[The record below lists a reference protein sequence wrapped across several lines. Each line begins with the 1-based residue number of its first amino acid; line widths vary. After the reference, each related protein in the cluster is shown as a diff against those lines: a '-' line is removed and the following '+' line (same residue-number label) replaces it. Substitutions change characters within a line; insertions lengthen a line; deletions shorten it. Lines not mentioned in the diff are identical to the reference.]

1 MRTWKRGRAERLRAG
16 LPRYIAGRLV
26 WALIA
31 IAAVVSITF
40 LLIYVIPSNPIT
52 AVLGGR
58 ANAAQL
64 AVIERHYGFNQPV
77 WLQYLRFWRQLLHG
91 NLGYSFASHQEV
103 WPAISSRIGATALL
117 AVSGL
122 FLELLIGVSAGIFA
136 ARSRGTLRD
145 RATMGVVIIGLGV
158 PPFLMGLLLIYLFA
172 FVFPIFPISGY
183 GGISHLVLPALTVG
197 LTGGA
202 YYARLL
208 RGQLVEAMDADFV
221 RASRSR
227 GMSERAIFV
236 RHTLRNSILVVVT
249 WIGMDLG
256 YFLSGIIA
264 VEAIFD
270 WPGIGNLAYQAISTY
285 DTPMILGTVLVS
297 AVAIVTMNLI
307 IDLLYPL
314 LDPRLARR

>member
-1 MRTWKRGRAERLRAG
+1 MRIREGRAERLRAG
-16 LPRYIAGRLV
+16 LPRYIAGRVL

-31 IAAVVSITF
+31 IAAVVTITF
-40 LLIYVIPSNPIT
+40 LLIYVIPSNPIS

-64 AVIERHYGFNQPV
+64 AIIERHYGFNQPV
-77 WLQYLRFWRQLLHG
+77 WLQYVHFWRELLHG
-91 NLGYSFASHQEV
+91 NLGYSFASHEEV
-103 WPAISSRIGATALL
+103 WPAIASRIGATALL

-136 ARSRGTLRD
+136 ARARGTIRD
-145 RATMGVVIIGLGV
+145 RVTMGVVIIGLGV

-183 GGISHLVLPALTVG
+183 GGLSHLVLPALTVG

-208 RGQLVEAMDADFV
+208 RGQLVDVMDADFV

-227 GMSERAIFV
+227 GVSERSIFV

-256 YFLSGIIA
+256 YFLSGVIA

-314 LDPRLARR
+314 LDPRMARR

>member
-1 MRTWKRGRAERLRAG
+1 MKRGRAERLRAG
-16 LPRYIAGRLV
+16 LPRYIAGRVL

-31 IAAVVSITF
+31 IAAVVTITF
-40 LLIYVIPSNPIT
+40 LLIYVIPSNPIA

-58 ANAAQL
+58 ANPAQL
-64 AVIERHYGFNQPV
+64 AIIERHYGFNQPV
-77 WLQYLRFWRQLLHG
+77 WRQYLSFWRQLLHG
-91 NLGYSFASHQEV
+91 NLGYSFASHEEV
-103 WPAISSRIGATALL
+103 RPAIFSRIGATGLL

-122 FLELLIGVSAGIFA
+122 FLELLIGISAGIFA
-136 ARSRGTLRD
+136 ARGRGTIRD
-145 RATMGVVIIGLGV
+145 RVTMGVVIVGLGV
-158 PPFLMGLLLIYLFA
+158 PPFVMGLLLIYVFA
-172 FVFPIFPISGY
+172 FVFPLFPISGY
-183 GGISHLVLPALTVG
+183 GGISHLVLPAFTVG

-208 RGQLVEAMDADFV
+208 RGQLVEVMDADFV

-227 GMSERAIFV
+227 GMSEGAIFV
-236 RHTLRNSILVVVT
+236 RHTLRNSVLVVVT
-249 WIGMDLG
+249 WMGMDLG
-256 YFLSGIIA
+256 YFLSGIVA

-285 DTPMILGTVLVS
+285 DTPMILGTVLIS

-314 LDPRLARR
+314 LDPRLARQ

>member
-1 MRTWKRGRAERLRAG
+1 MAGRAARLRAG
-16 LPRYIAGRLV
+16 LPRYLAGRLL
-26 WALIA
+26 WALAA
-31 IAAVVSITF
+31 IAAVVTITF
-40 LLIYVIPSNPIT
+40 LLIYVIPSDPVT

-58 ANAAQL
+58 VNAAEI
-64 AVIERHYGFNQPV
+64 AIIERHYGFNQPV
-77 WLQYLRFWRQLLHG
+77 WVQYLRFWRQLFHG
-91 NLGYSFASHQEV
+91 DLGYSFATDQEV

-122 FLELLIGVSAGIFA
+122 FVELLIGVSAGIFA
-136 ARSRGTLRD
+136 ARARGRIRD
-145 RATMGVVIIGLGV
+145 RLTMGAVIVGMGV
-158 PPFLMGLLLIYLFA
+158 PPFLMGLLLVYVFA
-172 FVFPIFPISGY
+172 FRIPIFPVSGY
-183 GGISHLVLPALTVG
+183 GGLSHLVLPAMTVG

-208 RGQLVEAMDADFV
+208 RGQLVEVMDADFV

-227 GMSERAIFV
+227 GLSERSIFL

-249 WIGMDLG
+249 WMGMDLG

-264 VEAIFD
+264 VEAIFA
-270 WPGIGNLAYQAISTY
+270 WPGIGTLAYQAISTY

-314 LDPRLARR
+314 LDPRMGRR

>member
-1 MRTWKRGRAERLRAG
+1 MKRGRAERLRAG
-16 LPRYIAGRLV
+16 LPRYIAGRVL

-31 IAAVVSITF
+31 IAAVVTITF
-40 LLIYVIPSNPIT
+40 LLIYVIPSNPIA

-58 ANAAQL
+58 ANPAQL
-64 AVIERHYGFNQPV
+64 AIIERHYGFNQPV
-77 WLQYLRFWRQLLHG
+77 WRQYLSFWRQLLHG
-91 NLGYSFASHQEV
+91 NLGYSFASHEEV
-103 WPAISSRIGATALL
+103 RPAIFSRIGATALL

-122 FLELLIGVSAGIFA
+122 FLELLIGISAGIFA
-136 ARSRGTLRD
+136 ARGRGTIRD
-145 RATMGVVIIGLGV
+145 RVTMGVVIVGLGV
-158 PPFLMGLLLIYLFA
+158 PPFVMGLLLIYVFA
-172 FVFPIFPISGY
+172 FVFPLFPISGY
-183 GGISHLVLPALTVG
+183 GGISHLVLPAFTVG

-208 RGQLVEAMDADFV
+208 RGQLVEVMDADFV

-227 GMSERAIFV
+227 GMSEGAIFV
-236 RHTLRNSILVVVT
+236 RHTLRNSVLVVVT
-249 WIGMDLG
+249 WMGMDLG
-256 YFLSGIIA
+256 YFLSGIVA

-285 DTPMILGTVLVS
+285 DTPMILGTVLIS

-314 LDPRLARR
+314 LDPRLARQ

>member
-1 MRTWKRGRAERLRAG
+1 VKSLKQGRAERLRAG
-16 LPRYIAGRLV
+16 LPRYIIGRVL

-31 IAAVVSITF
+31 IAAVVTITF
-40 LLIYVIPSNPIT
+40 LLIYVIPSNPIS

-64 AVIERHYGFNQPV
+64 ATIERQYGFNQPV
-77 WLQYLRFWRQLLHG
+77 WLQYVHFWRQLLHG
-91 NLGYSFASHQEV
+91 NLGFSFASHQEV
-103 WPAISSRIGATALL
+103 RPAIVSRIGATALL

-136 ARSRGTLRD
+136 ARARGTIRD
-145 RATMGVVIIGLGV
+145 RGTMGVVIVGLGV
-158 PPFLMGLLLIYLFA
+158 PPFLMGLLLIYVFA
-172 FVFPIFPISGY
+172 FKFPIFPISGY
-183 GGISHLVLPALTVG
+183 GGISHLVLPAFTVG

-227 GMSERAIFV
+227 GMSERSIFV

-297 AVAIVTMNLI
+297 ALAIVTMNLI